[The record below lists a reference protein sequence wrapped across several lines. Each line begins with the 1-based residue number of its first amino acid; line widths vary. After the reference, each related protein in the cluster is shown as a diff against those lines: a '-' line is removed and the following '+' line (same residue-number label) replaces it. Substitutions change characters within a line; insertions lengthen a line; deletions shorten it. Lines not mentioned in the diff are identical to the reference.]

1 VPPRPYVIL
10 SCAISADGYLDD
22 ASPRRLILSGPADLD
37 RVDEVRAGC
46 DAVLVGAQT
55 VRKDNPRLLI
65 RDPRRSARRAAR
77 GLPAHPARVT
87 LTATG
92 DLDPQARFFAPGA
105 LRLVYCATPALGRAR
120 RRLEG
125 AAVLIDAGDPLS
137 LGFML
142 SDLAVRSMARVL
154 VEGGARLLGA
164 FLADGLADELHLAVA
179 PFFVADPAAPRLN
192 LPLPSP
198 APASAPAPASTSAPA
213 PASTSAP
220 APASASAP
228 ASAPIPNPTANLNSP
243 ISPMTL
249 AEVSRVGEVGL
260 LRYLLGPGG
269 PDHRFLR
276 WAVELSRLCP
286 PSDSAFSVGAV
297 IVGEDGE
304 VLATGF
310 SREQE
315 DHDHAEEVALRKLAP
330 GKLGSSDPRLRH
342 ATLYSSLVPCGARA
356 SRPVTCVQHI
366 VAAGIPRVVFAWREP
381 RLFTDGEGAEQLRA
395 AGVAVTEVPALAE
408 RARAVNAHLVGPG
421 A

>member
-1 VPPRPYVIL
+1 MPPRPYVLL
-10 SCAISADGYLDD
+10 SCATSADGYLDD
-22 ASPRRLILSGPADLD
+22 AAPRRLILSGPADLD

-46 DAVLVGAQT
+46 DAILVGAGT
-55 VRKDNPRLLI
+55 VRADNPRLLI

-105 LRLVYCATPALGRAR
+105 LRLVYCTTPALTPARAR
-120 RRLEG
+120 LG
-125 AAVLIDAGDPLS
+125 DSAVLIDAGDPLS
-137 LGFML
+137 VGFIPA
-142 SDLAVRSMARVL
+142 DLAERGVARLL
-154 VEGGARLLGA
+154 VEGGARVLGD
-164 FLADGLADELHLAVA
+164 FLAAGLADQLDLAVA
-179 PFFVADPAAPRLN
+179 PFFVADPAAPRLD
-192 LPLPSP
+192 LPGPG
-198 APASAPAPASTSAPA
+198 TDG
-213 PASTSAP
+213 
-220 APASASAP
+220 
-228 ASAPIPNPTANLNSP
+228 
-243 ISPMTL
+243 PMTL
-249 AEVSRVGEVGL
+249 AETRRVGEVAL

-286 PSDSAFSVGAV
+286 PSESAFSVGAV
-297 IVGEDGE
+297 VVGEEGD

-315 DHDHAEEVALRKLAP
+315 DHDHAEEVALRKLGPA
-330 GKLGSSDPRLRH
+330 GYDPRLRH

-366 VAAGIPRVVFAWREP
+366 LAAQIPRVVFAWREP
-381 RLFTDGEGAEQLRA
+381 PVFTAGDGAEQLRA
-395 AGVAVTEVPALAE
+395 AGVAVSELPGLAA
-408 RARAVNAHLVGPG
+408 RARAVNAHLEPQ

>member
-1 VPPRPYVIL
+1 MPSRPYVLL
-10 SCAISADGYLDD
+10 SCAASADGYLDD

-46 DAVLVGAQT
+46 DAILVGAQT

-77 GLPAHPARVT
+77 GLPDQPARVT
-87 LTATG
+87 LTASG

-105 LRLVYCATPALGRAR
+105 LRLVYCANPAIGRAR
-120 RRLEG
+120 ARLG
-125 AAVLIDAGDPLS
+125 DTAVLIDAGNPLS
-137 LGFML
+137 VDLVL
-142 SDLAVRSMARVL
+142 TDLAERGVLRVL
-154 VEGGARLLGA
+154 VEGGARVLGE
-164 FLADGLADELHLAVA
+164 FLARDLADELNLAVA

-192 LPLPSP
+192 LPCLAPE
-198 APASAPAPASTSAPA
+198 PASVPVPPGLD
-213 PASTSAP
+213 
-220 APASASAP
+220 
-228 ASAPIPNPTANLNSP
+228 PTTTADPNSP
-243 ISPMTL
+243 NSPMTL
-249 AEVSRVGEVGL
+249 AEVRQVDEMVL

-286 PSDSAFSVGAV
+286 PSGSAFSVGAV

-315 DHDHAEEVALRKLAP
+315 DQDHAEEVALRKLAQ
-330 GKLGSSDPRLRH
+330 GKLGSSDPQLRH
-342 ATLYSSLVPCGARA
+342 ATIYSSLVPCGARA

-395 AGVAVTEVPALAE
+395 AGVAVTEVPGLAG
-408 RARAVNAHLVGPG
+408 RARAVNAHLVGSG

>member
-1 VPPRPYVIL
+1 VPSRPYVLL
-10 SCAISADGYLDD
+10 SCATSADGYLDD

-65 RDPRRSARRAAR
+65 RDPRRRARRAAR
-77 GLPAHPARVT
+77 GRPEHPARVT

-105 LRLVYCATPALGRAR
+105 LRLVYCATPAIGRAR
-120 RRLEG
+120 ERLG
-125 AAVLIDAGDPLS
+125 DSAVLIDAGDPLS
-137 LGFML
+137 LDL
-142 SDLAVRSMARVL
+142 VLIDLAERGVLRVL
-154 VEGGARLLGA
+154 VEGGARVLGE
-164 FLADGLADELHLAVA
+164 FLACDLADELNLAVA
-179 PFFVADPAAPRLN
+179 PFFVADPDPKTAPRLN
-192 LPLPSP
+192 LPRSGPDG
-198 APASAPAPASTSAPA
+198 
-213 PASTSAP
+213 
-220 APASASAP
+220 
-228 ASAPIPNPTANLNSP
+228 
-243 ISPMTL
+243 PMTL

-286 PSDSAFSVGAV
+286 PSGSAFSVGAV

-330 GKLGSSDPRLRH
+330 GTLGPDPRLRH
-342 ATLYSSLVPCGARA
+342 ATIYSSLMPCGARA
-356 SRPVTCVQHI
+356 SRPVTCVAHI

-381 RLFTDGEGAEQLRA
+381 RLFTDGEGAEQLLA
-395 AGVAVTEVPALAE
+395 AGVAVTEVPGLAG
-408 RARAVNAHLVGPG
+408 RARAVNAHLVGSG

>member
-1 VPPRPYVIL
+1 MPPRPYVLL
-10 SCAISADGYLDD
+10 SCATSADGYLDD
-22 ASPRRLILSGPADLD
+22 ASPQRLILSGPADLD

-46 DAVLVGAQT
+46 DAILVGAQT

-65 RDPRRSARRAAR
+65 RDPRRRARRAAR
-77 GLPAHPARVT
+77 GLPTHPARVT

-105 LRLVYCATPALGRAR
+105 LRLVYCATPAIGRAR
-120 RRLEG
+120 ARLG
-125 AAVLIDAGDPLS
+125 AGEDGAVLIDAGDPLS
-137 LGFML
+137 LDL
-142 SDLAVRSMARVL
+142 VLTDLAERGVLRVL
-154 VEGGARLLGA
+154 VEGGAQILGA
-164 FLADGLADELHLAVA
+164 FLAGGLADELDLAVA

-192 LPLPSP
+192 LPLAPHFPS
-198 APASAPAPASTSAPA
+198 
-213 PASTSAP
+213 
-220 APASASAP
+220 
-228 ASAPIPNPTANLNSP
+228 NLNSP
-243 ISPMTL
+243 SNPGSPDSPMTL

-286 PSDSAFSVGAV
+286 PSGSAFSVGAV

-315 DHDHAEEVALRKLAP
+315 DHDHAEEVALRKLAQGKP
-330 GKLGSSDPRLRH
+330 AQGKLGSDPRLRH

-395 AGVAVTEVPALAE
+395 AGVAVTEVPGLAG
-408 RARAVNAHLVGPG
+408 RARAVNAHLVGSG

>member
-1 VPPRPYVIL
+1 VPSRPYVLL
-10 SCAISADGYLDD
+10 SCATSADGYLDD

-65 RDPRRSARRAAR
+65 RDPRRRARRAAR
-77 GLPAHPARVT
+77 GRPEHPARVT

-105 LRLVYCATPALGRAR
+105 LRLVYCATPAIGRAR
-120 RRLEG
+120 ERLG
-125 AAVLIDAGDPLS
+125 DSAVLIDAGDPLS
-137 LGFML
+137 LDL
-142 SDLAVRSMARVL
+142 VLIDLAERGVLRVL
-154 VEGGARLLGA
+154 VEGGACVLGE
-164 FLADGLADELHLAVA
+164 FLACDLADELNLAVA
-179 PFFVADPAAPRLN
+179 PFFVADPDPKTAPRLN
-192 LPLPSP
+192 LPRPGP
-198 APASAPAPASTSAPA
+198 DG
-213 PASTSAP
+213 
-220 APASASAP
+220 
-228 ASAPIPNPTANLNSP
+228 
-243 ISPMTL
+243 PMTL

-286 PSDSAFSVGAV
+286 PSGSAFSVGAV

-330 GKLGSSDPRLRH
+330 GKLGPDPRLRH
-342 ATLYSSLVPCGARA
+342 ATIYSSLMPCGARA
-356 SRPVTCVQHI
+356 SRPVTCVAHI

-381 RLFTDGEGAEQLRA
+381 RLFTDGEGAEQLLA
-395 AGVAVTEVPALAE
+395 AGVAVTEVPGLAG
-408 RARAVNAHLVGPG
+408 RARAVNAHLVGSG

>member
-1 VPPRPYVIL
+1 MPSRPYVLL
-10 SCAISADGYLDD
+10 SCATSADGYLDD

-46 DAVLVGAQT
+46 DAILVGAQT

-65 RDPRRSARRAAR
+65 RDPRRSARRTAR

-87 LTATG
+87 LTASG

-105 LRLVYCATPALGRAR
+105 LRLAYCATPALTPAWTRIGDS
-120 RRLEG
+120 
-125 AAVLIDAGDPLS
+125 AVLIDAGDPLS
-137 LGFML
+137 VGFIL
-142 SDLAVRSMARVL
+142 SDLAERGVARLL
-154 VEGGARLLGA
+154 VEGGGRVLGE
-164 FLADGLADELHLAVA
+164 FLAAGYADQLDLAVA
-179 PFFVADPAAPRLN
+179 PFFVADPAAPRLS
-192 LPLPSP
+192 LPHP
-198 APASAPAPASTSAPA
+198 APA
-213 PASTSAP
+213 
-220 APASASAP
+220 
-228 ASAPIPNPTANLNSP
+228 
-243 ISPMTL
+243 SPMTL
-249 AEVSRVGEVGL
+249 AETRRVGEVAL

-297 IVGEDGE
+297 ILGEDGD

-315 DHDHAEEVALRKLAP
+315 DHDHAEEVALRKLHSS
-330 GKLGSSDPRLRH
+330 LGSSSGPDPRLRH

-356 SRPVTCVQHI
+356 SRPVTCVRHI

-381 RLFTDGEGAEQLRA
+381 RLFTDGAGAEQLRA
-395 AGVAVTEVPALAE
+395 AGVAVTEVPELAE
-408 RARAVNAHLVGPG
+408 RARAVNAHLVGTG

>member
-1 VPPRPYVIL
+1 VPSRPYVLL
-10 SCAISADGYLDD
+10 SCATSADGFLDD

-65 RDPRRSARRAAR
+65 RDPRRRARRAAR
-77 GLPAHPARVT
+77 GRPEHPARVT

-105 LRLVYCATPALGRAR
+105 LRLVYCATPAIGRAR
-120 RRLEG
+120 ERLG
-125 AAVLIDAGDPLS
+125 DSAVLIDAGDPLS
-137 LGFML
+137 LDL
-142 SDLAVRSMARVL
+142 VLIDLAERGVLRVL
-154 VEGGARLLGA
+154 VEGGARVLGE
-164 FLADGLADELHLAVA
+164 FLARDLADELNLAVA
-179 PFFVADPAAPRLN
+179 PFFVADSAAPRLN
-192 LPLPSP
+192 LPRP
-198 APASAPAPASTSAPA
+198 A
-213 PASTSAP
+213 
-220 APASASAP
+220 
-228 ASAPIPNPTANLNSP
+228 LDG
-243 ISPMTL
+243 PMTL

-286 PSDSAFSVGAV
+286 PSGSAFSVGAV

-330 GKLGSSDPRLRH
+330 GQLGPDPRLRH
-342 ATLYSSLVPCGARA
+342 ATIYSSLVPCGARA
-356 SRPVTCVQHI
+356 SRPVTCVGHI

-381 RLFTDGEGAEQLRA
+381 RLFTDAEGAEQLLA
-395 AGVAVTEVPALAE
+395 AGVAVTEVPGLAG
-408 RARAVNAHLVGPG
+408 RARAVNAHLVGSG

>member
-1 VPPRPYVIL
+1 MAPRPYVLL
-10 SCAISADGYLDD
+10 SCATSADGYLDD

-46 DAVLVGAQT
+46 DAILVGAQT

-65 RDPRRSARRAAR
+65 RDPRRRARRAAR

-105 LRLVYCATPALGRAR
+105 LRLVYCATPAIGRAR
-120 RRLEG
+120 ARLGHG
-125 AAVLIDAGDPLS
+125 ADSAVLIDAGDPLS
-137 LGFML
+137 LDL
-142 SDLAVRSMARVL
+142 VLTDLAERGVVRVL
-154 VEGGARLLGA
+154 VEGGARVLGE
-164 FLADGLADELHLAVA
+164 FLAGGLADELNLAVA
-179 PFFVADPAAPRLN
+179 PFFVADPDPKTAPRLN
-192 LPLPSP
+192 LAPHSPFNPSSP
-198 APASAPAPASTSAPA
+198 TSPMTLA
-213 PASTSAP
+213 
-220 APASASAP
+220 
-228 ASAPIPNPTANLNSP
+228 SP
-243 ISPMTL
+243 ISPTSPMTL
-249 AEVSRVGEVGL
+249 AEVQRVGEVGL

-269 PDHRFLR
+269 PDQRFLR

-286 PSDSAFSVGAV
+286 PSASAFSVGAV

-330 GKLGSSDPRLRH
+330 GQLCPSPGPDPRLRH

-366 VAAGIPRVVFAWREP
+366 LAAGIPRVVFAWREP

-395 AGVAVTEVPALAE
+395 AGVAVTEVPGLAD
-408 RARAVNAHLVGPG
+408 RARVINAHLVGSG

>member
-1 VPPRPYVIL
+1 MPPRPYVLL
-10 SCAISADGYLDD
+10 SCATSADGYLDD
-22 ASPRRLILSGPADLD
+22 ATPRRLILSGPADLD

-46 DAVLVGAQT
+46 DAILVGAGT
-55 VRKDNPRLLI
+55 VRTDNPRLLI
-65 RDPRRSARRAAR
+65 RDPRRSARRTAR

-105 LRLVYCATPALGRAR
+105 LRLVYCAAPALTRAR
-120 RRLEG
+120 TRLG
-125 AAVLIDAGDPLS
+125 DSAVLIDAGDPPSVDFILA
-137 LGFML
+137 
-142 SDLAVRSMARVL
+142 DLAERGVARAL
-154 VEGGARLLGA
+154 VEGGARVLGE
-164 FLADGLADELHLAVA
+164 FLAAGLADELNLAVA
-179 PFFVADPAAPRLN
+179 PFFVADPAAPRLD
-192 LPLPSP
+192 LPGPG
-198 APASAPAPASTSAPA
+198 TDG
-213 PASTSAP
+213 
-220 APASASAP
+220 
-228 ASAPIPNPTANLNSP
+228 
-243 ISPMTL
+243 PMTL
-249 AEVSRVGEVGL
+249 AETRRVGEVAL

-286 PSDSAFSVGAV
+286 PSGSAFSVGAV
-297 IVGEDGE
+297 VVSEDGE

-315 DHDHAEEVALRKLAP
+315 DHDHAEEVALRKLGP
-330 GKLGSSDPRLRH
+330 DPRLRH

-356 SRPVTCVQHI
+356 SRPVTCVRHI

-395 AGVAVTEVPALAE
+395 AGVAITQLPGLAG
-408 RARAVNAHLVGPG
+408 RARAVNAHLVGAG